1 MKVYM
6 AMGPVNIAA
15 SNTNE
20 GFFEIDT
27 NGGLMPSENPVR
39 SDNFELDTNGAIMPK
54 E

>member
-15 SNTNE
+15 GNTNT

-27 NGGLMPSENPVR
+27 NGGLMPSENPVH